1 VRIGVD
7 VSCWQNTRG
16 FGRFTRELVRALV
29 GRYAPRH
36 EFVLVADQQTA
47 AAGGFPDQAEL
58 VVAYT
63 RRQPVQAE
71 SAQGWRGPLDLLR
84 LGWQA
89 GRCGA
94 DVFWFPAV
102 SAFYPVLGRVPVVI
116 TIHDAMTE
124 TRPELFFPSQRA
136 KLFWQIKTGMAR
148 RQAVAVV
155 TPSESARRAVAAAW
169 RSPLEAI
176 ARIDEAPAAVFRA
189 AVDAAGTR
197 DLLRRYGLPAE
208 VPLLLYVGAINPHKN
223 LESLLRALAELRQN
237 GVPRWH
243 LALVGEY
250 SRDSTLSCH
259 REIVTLQRELGLDEN
274 VTLTGFVSDEDLALL
289 YNTADLLVLP
299 SLDEGFGLPVVE
311 AMACGLPVAVSAR
324 GALPELV
331 GDAGLSFD
339 PLDLSDITQTIARL
353 LRDADLRQTLGARG
367 LARAQAF
374 SWSRSAEQMMAVFE
388 AAVAG

>member
-7 VSCWQNTRG
+7 VSYWQNKRG

-29 GRYAPRH
+29 FSYAPRH

-58 VVAYT
+58 LVIPT
-63 RRQPVQAE
+63 RQQSMQAE
-71 SAQGWRGPLDLLR
+71 SANSWRSPFDLLR
-84 LGWQA
+84 LGWRA

-102 SAFYPVLGRVPVVI
+102 SAYYPVLSRVPVVI
-116 TIHDAMTE
+116 TVHDAMPE
-124 TRPELFFPSQRA
+124 TRPELFFPSKRA
-136 KLFWQIKTGMAR
+136 KLFWQAKTGMAH
-148 RQAVAVV
+148 RQAVAIV
-155 TPSESARRAVAAAW
+155 TPSESARLAVAAALKLPVE
-169 RSPLEAI
+169 SI
-176 ARIDEAPAAVFRA
+176 QRIDEAPATVFHPT
-189 AVDAAGTR
+189 VDAAGAR
-197 DLLRRYGLPAE
+197 DMLRLYGLPANA
-208 VPLLLYVGAINPHKN
+208 PLLLYVGAINPHKN
-223 LESLLRALAELRQN
+223 LELLLRALATLRQH
-237 GVPRWH
+237 GVPHWH

-250 SRDSTLSCH
+250 SKDSNIGCH
-259 REIVTLQRELGLDEN
+259 REIIALRHELGLDEN

-289 YNTADLLVLP
+289 YNAADVLVLP

-331 GDAGLSFD
+331 CDAGLSFD
-339 PLDLSDITQTIARL
+339 PLDVSDIAQTIARL
-353 LRDADLRQTLGARG
+353 LGDADLRHALGARG

-374 SWSRSAEQMMAVFE
+374 SWPRSAEQMMAVFE